1 MTFWLIIMTAAVF
14 ISSGLPAQ
22 NHKNLEDNNGFKNYK
37 PGSRF
42 VSCTGVIVINMAAT
56 GEKR

>member
-1 MTFWLIIMTAAVF
+1 MTAAVF

-22 NHKNLEDNNGFKNYK
+22 NHKNLVDNNGFKNYK